1 MLRFIQTVSLSAI
14 LASGTLFGSQPA
26 MAGGCGQS
34 CGQQATC
41 AAPAAPTGKVAP
53 TEVQMDHA
61 GHAQANSRVRYQSTY
76 RARTAQP
83 QYYAPAPQYRGATR
97 NNDLR
102 NDFQYQLRAGRKI
115 EGR

>member
-14 LASGTLFGSQPA
+14 LASGTLFGGQPA

-41 AAPAAPTGKVAP
+41 AAPAVPTGKVAP
-53 TEVQMDHA
+53 AEVQMDHA
-61 GHAQANSRVRYQSTY
+61 GHAQTNSRVRYQSIY
-76 RARTAQP
+76 RAPAAQP
-83 QYYAPAPQYRGATR
+83 QYYAPVPQYRAPTR
-97 NNDLR
+97 NYDLR

-115 EGR
+115 EGL